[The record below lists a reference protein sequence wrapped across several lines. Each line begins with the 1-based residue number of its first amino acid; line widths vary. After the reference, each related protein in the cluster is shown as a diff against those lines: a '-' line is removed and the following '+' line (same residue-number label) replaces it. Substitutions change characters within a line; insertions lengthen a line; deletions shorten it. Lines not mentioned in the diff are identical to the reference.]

1 MANEKM
7 TKKDYITA
15 IIAHLNGEDT
25 TITKGDT
32 IFKPTVES
40 MTEFLESEKALLIK
54 KASNRKPTATQKEN
68 LDLKEKVYDI
78 MKALGGEKISSADIL
93 KHVDCPAAITSTS
106 KITAL
111 VGMLKAEGRVTGV
124 TEKNRTF
131 YSVIA

>member
-15 IIAHLNGEDT
+15 IIAHLKGEDT
-25 TITKGDT
+25 TIVKGDT
-32 IFKPTVES
+32 VFKPTVES
-40 MTEFLESEKALLIK
+40 MTEYLEGEKALLIK
-54 KASNRKPTATQKEN
+54 KASNRKPTATQKAN

-78 MKALGGEKISSADIL
+78 IKALGGEKVSSADIL
-93 KHVDCPAAITSTS
+93 KHADCPAEITSTS

-111 VGMLKAEGRVTGV
+111 VGMLKADGRVVAT

-131 YSVIA
+131 YSVVA

>member
-7 TKKDYITA
+7 TKKDYITS
-15 IIAHLNGEDT
+15 IIAYLNGEDT

-32 IFKPTVES
+32 TFEPTVES
-40 MTEFLESEKALLIK
+40 MTEFLKGEKALLIK
-54 KASNRKPTATQKEN
+54 KASNRKPTATQKAN

-78 MKALGGEKISSADIL
+78 IKALGEKVSSADIL
-93 KHVDCPAAITSTS
+93 KHTDCPADITSTS

-111 VGMLKAEGRVTGV
+111 VGMLKAEGRVAAT

-131 YSVIA
+131 YSVVA